1 MSLVLWNA
9 GLLGGLRRYGEVGV
23 RLAIGETKL
32 HVYKTMIYES
42 ILIGL
47 AGSVMGTIL
56 GLFFAWLIQTYGID
70 ISGMM
75 QGASLMMPGEIRAR
89 ITPVDFYLGFIPGVL
104 STVLGTLLSGI
115 GIFKRQTSSLFK
127 ELEA

>member
-1 MSLVLWNA
+1 
-9 GLLGGLRRYGEVGV
+9 
-23 RLAIGETKL
+23 
-32 HVYKTMIYES
+32 MIYES